1 MMLGNLDDDIEY
13 FLMLVIGGL
22 VFFLVIVPILIS
34 VFVRKKRSRTLV
46 ATPAENTVEESR
58 HDESPYSLDPI
69 EESDKPGTGTAEVV
83 DSQAFGSEHTD
94 SRGAW
99 ILTWISFGLF
109 SFACILPVVQ
119 VDMFRGPSSARGI
132 WALTFG
138 IVYIPLWIPN
148 PLYFTGFAFA
158 LKRRYKVSLVLGAIA
173 MTWALGVTLVAEGL
187 DVKCLFGSKYWVES
201 MLVLVIASI
210 VGIKRQGKFDGK
222 RP

>member
-1 MMLGNLDDDIEY
+1 MMLGNLDDDIQY

-22 VFFLVIVPILIS
+22 VFFLVIVPVLIS

-109 SFACILPVVQ
+109 SLACALPVVE
-119 VDMFRGPSSARGI
+119 VDIFGHSQWEGV
-132 WALTFG
+132 WALTIG

-148 PLYFTGFAFA
+148 PLYFCGFAFA
-158 LKRRYKVSLVLGAIA
+158 IKRRYKVSLVLGAIA
-173 MTWALGVTLVAEGL
+173 MAWALGVTLVGDGH
-187 DVKCLFGSKYWVES
+187 DVKFLSGSWYWVAS

-210 VGIKRQGKFDGK
+210 VGIKRQGKFDEK